1 MKNPN
6 FVAIHKQASK
16 NLEDSLRHY
25 DEAQGVQV
33 KEFVLLKLQA
43 SIFQYDICNEMVGYM
58 RNKPVGF
65 AASVALKGLVL
76 RLYEY
81 DDLINTT
88 LIPRMIKLA
97 THRGVA
103 FDKSK
108 VKALRTEW
116 KTELN
121 RLKRWSSFRNQ
132 VAGHYGKDLNIQV
145 SLLKDL
151 DKDEVMTV
159 TVAFLSYNMSLLVGL
174 RDIGKGIATDN

>member
-1 MKNPN
+1 
-6 FVAIHKQASK
+6 
-16 NLEDSLRHY
+16 
-25 DEAQGVQV
+25 
-33 KEFVLLKLQA
+33 
-43 SIFQYDICNEMVGYM
+43 M

-88 LIPRMIKLA
+88 LTPRMIKLA
-97 THRGVA
+97 THRGVP
-103 FDKSK
+103 FDKPK
-108 VKALRTEW
+108 VKALRTVW

-132 VAGHYGKDLNIQV
+132 VAGHYGKDLNNQV

-174 RDIGKGIATDN
+174 RDIGKGIANDN